1 MPRSSLSYRGEQHT
15 AILDRRRTNGQHTDR
30 PTKKKC
36 ERRISSSTSCSKLQG
51 NNTPAVSYIYIHR
64 HENILTCTTTASPS
78 RREREKNCVIC
89 LERVTA
95 TPGETD
101 THTRNCLSRTREMK
115 RLSFVISFFLSF
127 SLKSIRR
134 WYRRKFRARNIGGK
148 SYETCPNDHG
158 ESNKGAI
165 GLLAN
170 MLRLSL

>member
-1 MPRSSLSYRGEQHT
+1 VSAE
-15 AILDRRRTNGQHTDR
+15 TNQKR
-30 PTKKKC
+30 KKKC

-64 HENILTCTTTASPS
+64 HENILTCTT
-78 RREREKNCVIC
+78 RVEEREKNCVIC

-95 TPGETD
+95 TPGETH
-101 THTRNCLSRTREMK
+101 THTQLSLSNERNEEIVVCY
-115 RLSFVISFFLSF
+115 FFLSF

>member
-1 MPRSSLSYRGEQHT
+1 VSAE
-15 AILDRRRTNGQHTDR
+15 TNQKR
-30 PTKKKC
+30 KKKC

-64 HENILTCTTTASPS
+64 HGNILTCTT
-78 RREREKNCVIC
+78 RVEEREKNCVIC

-95 TPGETD
+95 TPGETH
-101 THTRNCLSRTREMK
+101 THTQLSLSNERNEEIVVCY
-115 RLSFVISFFLSF
+115 FFLSF